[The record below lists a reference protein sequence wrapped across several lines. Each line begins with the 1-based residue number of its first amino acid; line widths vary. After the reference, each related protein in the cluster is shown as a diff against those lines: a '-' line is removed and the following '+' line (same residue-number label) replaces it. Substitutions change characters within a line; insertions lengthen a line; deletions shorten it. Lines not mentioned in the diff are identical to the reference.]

1 MPRRPAPPMYGAVR
15 RKVTPPQRQI
25 VAQKQSEEDLVKR
38 AAEASKKSEK
48 EREARDKA
56 RHKLL
61 KGEKETK
68 EAKDRV
74 QAAEKTAPAPK
85 KAAPKKA
92 APKKAA
98 PKKAAPKKA
107 APKKAAPK
115 KAAPKKAAPKKAAP
129 KKAATKIKWSEDMTQ
144 KALYAVAKKHG
155 LDVRAK
161 DWKHELI
168 AALKK
173 ASK

>member
-1 MPRRPAPPMYGAVR
+1 MARRPAPPMYGAVH

-25 VAQKQSEEDLVKR
+25 VAQKQSEEDLAKR
-38 AAEASKKSEK
+38 ATEASKKAEK

-61 KGEKETK
+61 KGEKDAKAK

-74 QAAEKTAPAPK
+74 QAAEKAAPAAK

-92 APKKAA
+92 AKKAA
-98 PKKAAPKKA
+98 A
-107 APKKAAPK
+107 
-115 KAAPKKAAPKKAAP
+115 
-129 KKAATKIKWSEDMTQ
+129 KIKWSEDMTQ
-144 KALYAVAKKHG
+144 KTLYAIAKKHG

-161 DWKHELI
+161 DWKSEI
-168 AALKK
+168 ISALKK

>member
-1 MPRRPAPPMYGAVR
+1 MARRPAPPMYGAVH

-25 VAQKQSEEDLVKR
+25 VAQKQSEEDLAKR
-38 AAEASKKSEK
+38 ATEASKKAEK

-61 KGEKETK
+61 KGEKDAKAK

-74 QAAEKTAPAPK
+74 QAAEKAAPAAK

-98 PKKAAPKKA
+98 AKKAAAKKAAPKKA
-107 APKKAAPK
+107 AKKAA
-115 KAAPKKAAPKKAAP
+115 A
-129 KKAATKIKWSEDMTQ
+129 KIKWSEDMTQ
-144 KALYAVAKKHG
+144 KTLYAIAKKHG

-161 DWKHELI
+161 DWKSEI
-168 AALKK
+168 ISALKK